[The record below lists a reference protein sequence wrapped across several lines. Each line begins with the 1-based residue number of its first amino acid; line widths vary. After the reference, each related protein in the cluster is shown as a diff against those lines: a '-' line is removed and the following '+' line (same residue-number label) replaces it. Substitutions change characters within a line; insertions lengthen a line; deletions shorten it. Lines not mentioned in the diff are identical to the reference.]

1 MEDPLDFTSR
11 LMSLVEVAAATV
23 RVPIVTAEAFE
34 PVVASKRIELAAPF
48 VLIAFAIVP
57 VWVILLLE
65 TSERLEPFARLTL
78 PTATPRRAPAAL
90 ALPAKLMLAPAP
102 VTVRTST
109 VATVAAVVLVALS
122 VMPVLALMVAPVT
135 ILMALPVVETEV
147 RLTEPLVAV
156 SVPAAAEPE

>member
-1 MEDPLDFTSR
+1 
-11 LMSLVEVAAATV
+11 
-23 RVPIVTAEAFE
+23 
-34 PVVASKRIELAAPF
+34 
-48 VLIAFAIVP
+48 
-57 VWVILLLE
+57 
-65 TSERLEPFARLTL
+65 
-78 PTATPRRAPAAL
+78 
-90 ALPAKLMLAPAP
+90 MLAPAP